1 MGVSFVLSV
10 VLDLKSNALTNPRN
24 RKGIIMKKA
33 TLDEHSNLYVS
44 LRVAVKRKGMDIC
57 DLEYYE
63 GSKEGERIKEL
74 INKRALQFIKVNW
87 TRQQVKEKCD
97 A

>member
-10 VLDLKSNALTNPRN
+10 VLDLTNPRN

-44 LRVAVKRKGMDIC
+44 LRVAVKRKGC